1 MRRIWHLAC
10 FSMID
15 HLRSSKL
22 LVEALLV
29 AGFLLFFWNHPR
41 RILRVDFF
49 LWHSF
54 FLMFLAGLES
64 YLFLGRAG
72 DRRFHLVLNHIGT
85 RRSALLGI
93 FLAVALMLGVVTL
106 GFILAGTV
114 FTSVLR
120 ETSFPAYLGATL
132 LLCLNLLT
140 TMALCF
146 LFSPLAMGSNL
157 GWVTL
162 ALVVFGFSRDAFL
175 LGPGSGVLGWV
186 GGLLHVLLPPF
197 YETINA
203 AEGRLG
209 WGPALGA
216 GLHQM
221 AYGVLALTL
230 ALRSC
235 LRRDLEPGD

>member
-1 MRRIWHLAC
+1 MRIWHLAC
-10 FSMID
+10 FSVTD

-22 LVEALLV
+22 LVEALLI
-29 AGFLLFFWNHPR
+29 AGFLLFFWDHPQQTWR
-41 RILRVDFF
+41 LDFF

-54 FLMFLAGLES
+54 FLMLLAGVES
-64 YLFLGRAG
+64 YLFLGRAV

-85 RRSALLGI
+85 RRAALLGI
-93 FLAVALMLGVVTL
+93 FLAVALILGGVTL
-106 GFILAGTV
+106 GFILAGAV

-120 ETSFPAYLGATL
+120 ETSVPAYLGGSL
-132 LLCLNLLT
+132 LLWLNLLT
-140 TMALCF
+140 TVALCF

-157 GWVTL
+157 GWVAL

-175 LGPGSGVLGWV
+175 LGPGSGVLGGL
-186 GGLLHVLLPPF
+186 GGLLHALLPPF

-209 WGPALGA
+209 WGPALEA

-221 AYGVLALTL
+221 VYGALALAL
-230 ALRSC
+230 ALRIC
-235 LRRDLEPGD
+235 QRRDLEPMN